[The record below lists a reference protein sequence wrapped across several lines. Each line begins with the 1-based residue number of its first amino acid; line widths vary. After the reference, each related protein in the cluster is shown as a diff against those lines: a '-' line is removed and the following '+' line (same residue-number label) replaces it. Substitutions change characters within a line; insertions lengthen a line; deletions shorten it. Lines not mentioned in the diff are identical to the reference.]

1 MSVSKMMV
9 LNVPV
14 LDDAQLR
21 LDGGVATLTFCRHDV
36 RNALTGTRLVDD
48 IIATV
53 DWINACVDRDAENG
67 PRVLVITGEGS
78 AFCAGGNIKDMAVQA
93 DDFAGS
99 PEELAQKYKQGIQRM
114 PLAMQRLKVPAI
126 AAINGHAIG
135 AGFDLCNMCDLRIAS
150 SKAKFGE
157 TFVNLGL
164 IPGDGGAWYLQRLI
178 SPQRAAELTFSG
190 RIFTAEEALEYGI
203 LLQVV
208 EPETLLAE
216 VDALAKSLADKPSFA
231 LRMSKQLMRQAQTQP
246 LDAFL
251 DACGEIQGQCHH
263 HPEHLVAVN
272 RLLES
277 FKK

>member
-1 MSVSKMMV
+1 MIN
-9 LNVPV
+9 LPV
-14 LDDAQLR
+14 LDDARLQLN
-21 LDGGVATLTFCRHDV
+21 DGVVTLTFCRHDV

-53 DWINACVDRDAENG
+53 DWINASVEDGAEGG

-78 AFCAGGNIKDMAVQA
+78 AFCAGGNIKDMAAQTE
-93 DDFAGS
+93 DFAGS
-99 PEELAQKYKQGIQRM
+99 PAELAKKYKQGIQRM
-114 PLAMQRLKVPAI
+114 PLAMQRLTVPAI
-126 AAINGHAIG
+126 AAINGPAIG

-150 SKAKFGE
+150 SNAKFGE

-178 SPQRAAELTFSG
+178 APQRAAELTFSG
-190 RIFTAEEALEYGI
+190 RIFSAAEALEYGV
-203 LLQVV
+203 LLQVT
-208 EPETLLAE
+208 EPDSLLQEA
-216 VDALAKSLADKPSFA
+216 DALAKALAAKPSFA

-246 LDAFL
+246 LDEFL

-272 RLLES
+272 RMLES

>member
-1 MSVSKMMV
+1 MSVTN
-9 LNVPV
+9 LPV
-14 LDDAQLR
+14 LDDARLQLEN
-21 LDGGVATLTFCRHDV
+21 GVATLTFCRHDV

-53 DWINACVDRDAENG
+53 DWVNACVDSEAKDG

-78 AFCAGGNIKDMAVQA
+78 AFCAGGNIKDMAAQNDA
-93 DDFAGS
+93 FAGS
-99 PEELAQKYKQGIQRM
+99 PQELAQKYKQGIQRM

-126 AAINGHAIG
+126 AAINGPAIG
-135 AGFDLCNMCDLRIAS
+135 AGFDLCNMCDLRIAAS
-150 SKAKFGE
+150 SAKFGE

-190 RIFTAEEALEYGI
+190 RVFSAQEALEYGV

-208 EPETLLAE
+208 EPETLLVE
-216 VDALAKSLADKPSFA
+216 VNRLAKSLASKPSFA

-246 LDAFL
+246 LDEFL

-272 RLLES
+272 QMLES

>member
-1 MSVSKMMV
+1 MLMIK
-9 LNVPV
+9 LPV
-14 LDDAQLR
+14 LDDAKLH
-21 LDGGVATLTFCRHDV
+21 LDAGVATLTFCRHDV

-48 IIATV
+48 LVVTV
-53 DWINACVDRDAENG
+53 DWINACVSEEVEDG

-78 AFCAGGNIKDMAVQA
+78 AFCAGGNIKDMAAQK
-93 DDFAGS
+93 DDFSGS
-99 PEELAQKYKQGIQRM
+99 PEVLAKKYKQGIQRM
-114 PLAMQRLKVPAI
+114 PLAMQRLTVPAI
-126 AAINGHAIG
+126 AAINGPAVG

-150 SKAKFGE
+150 SNAKFGE

-178 SPQRAAELTFSG
+178 GQQRAAELTFSG
-190 RIFTAEEALEYGI
+190 RVINAEQALEYGI

-208 EPETLLAE
+208 EPESLMLEADT
-216 VDALAKSLADKPSFA
+216 LAKSLAAKPSFA

-246 LDAFL
+246 LDEFL
-251 DACGEIQGQCHH
+251 DACGKVQGQCHH

-272 RLLES
+272 RMLDS